1 MDMSRFRA
9 LADRREDTRTA
20 GEAPL
25 SATPMSVGQLNE
37 HIRLLLAGSPL
48 LSDVYV
54 RGEISNFVAHRS
66 GHCYFSLKDSDGL
79 VRAVLFRSA
88 ASRLRFLPEN
98 GMTVLARG
106 SVAVYPRDGQ
116 YQLYVQTLE
125 PDGVGAIHTAI
136 EQIKRRLEAEGLFS
150 PARKRPLPKLPA
162 RIGVITSPTGAAV
175 RDILDILGRR
185 FPLAEVTL
193 YPALVQGEG
202 APPQLAAGIRY
213 FNENHAADVL
223 IIGRGGGSAEDLFAF
238 QSEEV
243 VRAVAASAIPVI
255 SAVGHE
261 TDVTLCDFAADCR
274 APTPSAAAEL
284 AVPETQE
291 LLLQLEGRLAR
302 MRANLAAEVRRSR
315 ELLSLLASR
324 PVLNDPEQLYRDK
337 KTDLI
342 RVTALLSD
350 TMQTRLT
357 GARGAFRERTAA
369 LHALSPLAVLSRGYA
384 MALDTEGAPITS
396 TKGIRAGEP
405 FTLRFADGAIAARAE
420 EIIPAKKQTG
430 KEKKDEKTKE
440 L

>member
-9 LADRREDTRTA
+9 LADRRGA
-20 GEAPL
+20 PHAASEAPL
-25 SATPMSVGQLNE
+25 SATPMSVGQLND
-37 HIRLLLAGSPL
+37 HIRLLLAGDPL

-88 ASRLRFLPEN
+88 ASRLRFVPEN

-106 SVAVYPRDGQ
+106 SVSVYPRDGQ
-116 YQLYVQTLE
+116 YQLYVQALE
-125 PDGVGAIHTAI
+125 PDGIGAIHTAI
-136 EQIKRRLEAEGLFS
+136 EQTKRRLEAEGLFAS
-150 PARKRPLPKLPA
+150 ARKRPLPKLPA

-185 FPLAEVTL
+185 FPLAEVIL

-213 FNENHAADVL
+213 FNENHSADVL

-284 AVPETQE
+284 AVPETAE
-291 LLLQLEGRLAR
+291 LLLHLEGRLAR
-302 MRANLAAEVRRSR
+302 LRANLAAEARRAR
-315 ELLSLLASR
+315 ELFSMLSAR
-324 PVLNDPEQLYRDK
+324 AVLNDAECFCRDK
-337 KTDLI
+337 KADLI
-342 RVTALLSD
+342 RVTSRLSEA
-350 TMQTRLT
+350 MGARLT
-357 GARGAFRERTAA
+357 GTRAAFREATAS
-369 LHALSPLAVLSRGYA
+369 LSALSPLAVLSRGYA
-384 MALDTEGAPITS
+384 MAQDISGTPVTS
-396 TKGIRAGEP
+396 VKGVGVGEP
-405 FTLRFADGAIAARAE
+405 FTLHFADGALRARAE
-420 EIIPAKKQTG
+420 EILPAQKQTG
-430 KEKKDEKTKE
+430 KERKNEKTKE